1 MRRKDG
7 KPQIR
12 ALRNKPRFEVGFR
25 ESENARENRYGQGD
39 RPYRVMSFFSGCGGL
54 DFGFRGGFSVLGKAY
69 EPLPFEIVGAYDIL
83 SDAVNCYRLNVD
95 DRVEQADLTQLDVG
109 TLPGTDVLI
118 GGFPCQDFSS
128 SGPKT
133 GLDGK
138 RGKLYQVLL
147 NYMNAHR
154 PRLVVGE
161 NVIHLARMK
170 DGLVLRQI
178 VRDFESVGYHFDV
191 WSLYA
196 PDYGVP
202 QSRKRL
208 IFVGVRDDVRGFPV
222 KPATTNARKPV
233 TISQAL
239 RDLEDVTDEC
249 VTNQSQY
256 FVSSKAMSGG
266 GQGDTVNEADKV
278 ALCIR
283 ANARGRIQFHYRLPR
298 RLTVREC
305 ARLQTFP
312 DEFVFPY
319 TTQRNMTL
327 IGNAVPPVLAHAVAS
342 SVASFLRAT
351 DGGAGLDQAI
361 TERRDYSG
369 GGEPFLRQSE
379 FVFQEVET
387 LGEEACCG

>member
-7 KPQIR
+7 QPKTK
-12 ALRNKPRFEVGFR
+12 ALRNKPEFEVGFR
-25 ESENARENRYGQGD
+25 DSVNAHQNFFSRGE
-39 RPYRVMSFFSGCGGL
+39 RPYQITSFFSGCGGL
-54 DFGFRGGFSVLGKAY
+54 DFGFRGGFSILGREY
-69 EPLPFEIVGAYDIL
+69 EPLPFDIIGAYDFL
-83 SDAVNCYRLNVD
+83 QDAVDCYKLNID
-95 DRVEQADLTQLDVG
+95 DRVQHADLTQVDVG
-109 TLPGTDVLI
+109 ALPRTDILI

-133 GLDGK
+133 GFDGK

-147 NYMNAHR
+147 NYMTSHR
-154 PRLVVGE
+154 PRFVIGE

-170 DGLVLRQI
+170 EGQVLRTI

-191 WSLYA
+191 WNLYA

-208 IFVGVRDDVRGFPV
+208 IFVGVRNDIEGFPV
-222 KPATTNARKPV
+222 KPLPTHYNAPV

-239 RDLEDVTDEC
+239 HDLENITDET

-256 FVSSKAMSGG
+256 FVASKASSGG

-283 ANARGRIQFHYRLPR
+283 ANSRGRIQFHYNLPR

-319 TTQRNMTL
+319 TTQRNLTL
-327 IGNAVPPVLAHAVAS
+327 IGNAVPPVLAHAVAK
-342 SVASFLRAT
+342 SVARFIDAVDNGVDAEHSITRRREYVPM
-351 DGGAGLDQAI
+351 GEGLVQ
-361 TERRDYSG
+361 E
-369 GGEPFLRQSE
+369 E
-379 FVFQEVET
+379 FAF
-387 LGEEACCG
+387 

>member
-7 KPQIR
+7 KPQIK
-12 ALRNKPRFEVGFR
+12 ALHNKPVFEVGFKD
-25 ESENARENRYGQGD
+25 SPNAVENQYGEGKRHYQIT
-39 RPYRVMSFFSGCGGL
+39 SFFSGCGGL
-54 DFGFRGGFSVLGKAY
+54 DFGFRGGFSVLGKCY
-69 EPLPFEIVGAYDIL
+69 KPLPFDIIGAYDFL
-83 SDAVNCYRLNVD
+83 QDAVDCYKLNVD
-95 DRVEQADLTQLDVG
+95 DRIEQADLTKVDVSS
-109 TLPGTDVLI
+109 LPSTDILI

-133 GLDGK
+133 GFEGK

-147 NYMNAHR
+147 NYMRMHK
-154 PRLVVGE
+154 PKVVIGE

-170 DGLVLRQI
+170 EGEVLKTI
-178 VRDFESVGYHFDV
+178 VSDFESVGYHFDV

-208 IFVGVRDDVRGFPV
+208 IFVGVRNDIKGFPV
-222 KPATTNARKPV
+222 KPKPTNCNSPV

-239 RDLEDVTDEC
+239 HDLEKISDET

-256 FVSSKAMSGG
+256 FVSSKASSGG

-283 ANARGRIQFHYRLPR
+283 ANSRGRIQFHYKLPR

-305 ARLQTFP
+305 ARVQTFP

-319 TTQRNMTL
+319 STQRNLTL
-327 IGNAVPPVLAHAVAS
+327 IGNAVPPVLAHAVAD
-342 SVASFLRAT
+342 SVARFMDAVDSGT
-351 DGGAGLDQAI
+351 DV
-361 TERRDYSG
+361 ERSVT
-369 GGEPFLRQSE
+369 QSREYIPSDVHE
-379 FVFQEVET
+379 FVQADF
-387 LGEEACCG
+387 GF

>member
-12 ALRNKPRFEVGFR
+12 ALRNKAKFDVGFR
-25 ESENARENRYGQGD
+25 ESENARRNGYGSGTCA
-39 RPYRVMSFFSGCGGL
+39 YCVTSFFSGCGGL
-54 DFGFRGGFSVLGKAY
+54 DFGFRGGFSVLGKSY
-69 EPLPFEIVGAYDIL
+69 GPLPFEIVGAYDVL
-83 SDAVNCYRLNVD
+83 QDAVDCYRLNVD
-95 DRVEQADLTQLDVG
+95 DRIRQADLTQLDVA

-133 GLDGK
+133 GFDGK
-138 RGKLYQVLL
+138 RGRLYQVLL
-147 NYMNAHR
+147 NYMRAHR

-170 DGLVLRQI
+170 DGAVLKTI

-191 WSLYA
+191 WNLYA

-208 IFVGVRDDVRGFPV
+208 FFVGVRDDLRGYPV
-222 KPATTNARKPV
+222 KPSPTNALAPV

-239 RDLEDVTDEC
+239 RDLEDVTDES

-256 FVSSKAMSGG
+256 FVSSKASAGG
-266 GQGDTVNEADKV
+266 GQGDTVNDADKV

-305 ARLQTFP
+305 ARVQTFP

-319 TTQRNMTL
+319 STQRNLTL
-327 IGNAVPPVLAHAVAS
+327 IGNAVPPILAHAVAS
-342 SVASFLRAT
+342 SVVRFLQEK
-351 DGGAGLDQAI
+351 DGGVGLDKAV
-361 TERRDYSG
+361 TEKRDCAG
-369 GGEPFLRQSE
+369 GGEPGLQQGE
-379 FVFQEVET
+379 FGF
-387 LGEEACCG
+387 

>member
-7 KPQIR
+7 KPPR
-12 ALRNKPRFEVGFR
+12 LALRNKPKFDVGFR
-25 ESENARENRYGQGD
+25 ESANARGNGYADGD
-39 RPYRVMSFFSGCGGL
+39 RPYRVMSLFSGCGGL
-54 DFGFRGGFSVLGKAY
+54 DLGFKGGFSVLGKSYAS
-69 EPLPFEIVGAYDIL
+69 LPFDVVGAYDIL
-83 SDAVNCYRLNVD
+83 QDAVDCYRLNVGG
-95 DRVEQADLTQLDVG
+95 RVEQADLTQMDVG
-109 TLPGTDVLI
+109 TLPDTDVLI

-133 GLDGK
+133 GFDGK
-138 RGKLYQVLL
+138 RGKLYQVLIR
-147 NYMNAHR
+147 YMEAHR
-154 PRLVVGE
+154 PRVVVGE

-170 DGLVLRQI
+170 EGVVLKTI
-178 VRDFESVGYHFDV
+178 VRDFEQVGYHFDV

-208 IFVGVRDDVRGFPV
+208 IFVGVRDDVYGFPV
-222 KPATTNARKPV
+222 KPVPTNLDAPV

-239 RDLEDVTDEC
+239 HDLEDVTDER

-256 FVSSKAMSGG
+256 FVASKATSGG

-283 ANARGRIQFHYRLPR
+283 ANSRGRIPFHYKLPR

-305 ARLQTFP
+305 ARVQTFP

-319 TTQRNMTL
+319 TTQRNLTL
-327 IGNAVPPVLAHAVAS
+327 IGNAVPPVLAHAVAN
-342 SVASFLRAT
+342 SVARFLAAADKGISEPHVVAHSF
-351 DGGAGLDQAI
+351 AG
-361 TERRDYSG
+361 TVG
-369 GGEPFLRQSE
+369 
-379 FVFQEVET
+379 QEVAIWRRWRRRM
-387 LGEEACCG
+387 GSYVCREEGPLV

>member
-12 ALRNKPRFEVGFR
+12 ALRHKAVFQCGFKD
-25 ESENARENRYGQGD
+25 SQNARANHFNEEI
-39 RPYRVMSFFSGCGGL
+39 RPYAVTSFFSGCGGL
-54 DFGFRGGFSVLGKAY
+54 DFGFRGGFSVLGKSY
-69 EPLPFEIVGAYDIL
+69 EPLPFNIVGAYDFL
-83 SDAVNCYRLNVD
+83 KDAVDCYKLNVD
-95 DRVEQADLTQLDVG
+95 NRIDETDLTKVDVG
-109 TLPGTDVLI
+109 RLQRTDILI

-128 SGPKT
+128 SGTKT

-147 NYMNAHR
+147 NYMRIHR
-154 PRLVVGE
+154 PRIVIGE

-170 DGLVLRQI
+170 DGEVLRTI
-178 VRDFESVGYHFDV
+178 VADFESVGYHFDV
-191 WSLYA
+191 WNLYA

-208 IFVGVRDDVRGFPV
+208 IFVGVRNDIEGFPV
-222 KPATTNARKPV
+222 KPEPTHLNAPV

-239 RDLEDVTDEC
+239 KDLENVEDET

-256 FVSSKAMSGG
+256 FVASKATSGG
-266 GQGDTVNEADKV
+266 GQGDTVNDPDKV

-283 ANARGRIQFHYRLPR
+283 ANSRGRIQFHYKLPR

-305 ARLQTFP
+305 ARVQTFP

-319 TTQRNMTL
+319 TTQRNLTL
-327 IGNAVPPVLAHAVAS
+327 IGNAVPPVLAHAVAK
-342 SVASFLRAT
+342 SVARFIS
-351 DGGAGLDQAI
+351 AI
-361 TERRDYSG
+361 DNGENDSRCVTKRRHYTPAKTG
-369 GGEPFLRQSE
+369 VQLAQEE
-379 FVFQEVET
+379 FAF
-387 LGEEACCG
+387 

>member
-7 KPQIR
+7 QPHRQ
-12 ALRNKPRFEVGFR
+12 ALRNKPKFACGFR
-25 ESENARENRYGQGD
+25 DSENARRNQYATGE
-39 RPYRVMSFFSGCGGL
+39 RPYRVTSFFSGCGGL
-54 DFGFRGGFSVLGKAY
+54 DFGFRGGFSVLGKDYA
-69 EPLPFEIVGAYDIL
+69 PLPFEIVGAYDIL
-83 SDAVNCYRLNVD
+83 SDAVDCYRLNVD
-95 DRVEQADLTQLDVG
+95 DRISQADLTQLDVA
-109 TLPGTDVLI
+109 TLPGTDVLV

-133 GLDGK
+133 GFDGK

-147 NYMNAHR
+147 NYMKAHR

-161 NVIHLARMK
+161 NVIHLARMQNGALLK
-170 DGLVLRQI
+170 AI

-191 WSLYA
+191 WNLYA

-208 IFVGVRDDVRGFPV
+208 IFVGVRDDVKGFPV
-222 KPATTNARKPV
+222 KPPPTHAEAPV
-233 TISQAL
+233 TISRAL
-239 RDLEDVTDEC
+239 HDLEGITDES

-256 FVSSKAMSGG
+256 FVSSKATAGG

-283 ANARGRIQFHYRLPR
+283 ANARGRIQFHYSLPR

-305 ARLQTFP
+305 ARVQTFP

-319 TTQRNMTL
+319 TTQRNLTL

-342 SVASFLRAT
+342 SVARFLRAADAEVEDPRSVT
-351 DGGAGLDQAI
+351 D
-361 TERRDYSG
+361 RRDYARCAEPG
-369 GGEPFLRQSE
+369 LEQGEFA
-379 FVFQEVET
+379 F
-387 LGEEACCG
+387 

>member
-7 KPQIR
+7 KPQTR
-12 ALRNKPRFEVGFR
+12 ALRNKPQFDVGYR
-25 ESENARENRYGQGD
+25 DSPRAVEAHYGVVAHSHQ
-39 RPYRVMSFFSGCGGL
+39 VTSFFSGCGGL
-54 DFGFRGGFSVLGKAY
+54 DFGFRGGFSVLGKRY
-69 EPLPFEIVGAYDIL
+69 EPLPFDIIGAYDFL
-83 SDAVNCYRLNVD
+83 KDAVDCYKLNVD
-95 DRVEQADLTQLDVG
+95 ERIEHADLTKVDAAA
-109 TLPGTDVLI
+109 LPATEILI

-133 GLDGK
+133 GFDGK

-147 NYMNAHR
+147 NYMRIHQ
-154 PRLVVGE
+154 PRVVIGE

-170 DGLVLRQI
+170 DGELLKTI

-191 WSLYA
+191 WNLYA

-208 IFVGVRDDVRGFPV
+208 IFVGVRNDIEGFPV
-222 KPATTNARKPV
+222 KPQPTNFQDPV

-239 RDLEDVTDEC
+239 LDLEGVTDES

-256 FVSSKAMSGG
+256 FVASKASSGG
-266 GQGDTVNEADKV
+266 GQGDTVNDPDKV

-283 ANARGRIQFHYRLPR
+283 ANSRGRIQFHYKLPR

-305 ARLQTFP
+305 ARVQTFP

-319 TTQRNMTL
+319 TTQRNLTL
-327 IGNAVPPVLAHAVAS
+327 IGNAVPPILAHAVAK
-342 SVASFLRAT
+342 SVARFIEAVDTGENKSGAVTLRREYNPSDA
-351 DGGAGLDQAI
+351 GGVTQ
-361 TERRDYSG
+361 
-369 GGEPFLRQSE
+369 GEFD
-379 FVFQEVET
+379 F
-387 LGEEACCG
+387 

>member
-7 KPQIR
+7 KPPAK
-12 ALRNKPRFEVGFR
+12 ALRTKPQFKVGFR
-25 ESENARENRYGQGD
+25 DSANARQNHFGEGEG
-39 RPYRVMSFFSGCGGL
+39 PYHVTSFFSGCGGL
-54 DFGFRGGFSVLGKAY
+54 DFGFLGGFSCLGKEY
-69 EPLPFEIVGAYDIL
+69 ERLPFNIVGAYDFL
-83 SDAVNCYRLNVD
+83 HDAVDCYKLNID
-95 DRVEQADLTQLDVG
+95 DCIQCADLTKVNVK
-109 TLPGTDVLI
+109 TMPRTDILI

-133 GLDGK
+133 GFEGK

-147 NYMNAHR
+147 NYMKFHK
-154 PRLVVGE
+154 PRIVIGE

-170 DGLVLRQI
+170 DGEVLRTI
-178 VRDFESVGYHFDV
+178 VRDFEDAGYHFDV
-191 WSLYA
+191 WNLFA

-208 IFVGVRDDVRGFPV
+208 IFVGVRNDIEGFPV
-222 KPATTNARKPV
+222 KPKPTHFNSPV

-239 RDLEDVTDEC
+239 CDLEKITDET

-256 FVSSKAMSGG
+256 FVASKATSGG

-283 ANARGRIQFHYRLPR
+283 ANSRGRIQFHYKLPR

-305 ARLQTFP
+305 ARVQTFP

-319 TTQRNMTL
+319 TTQRNLTL
-327 IGNAVPPVLAHAVAS
+327 IGNAVPPILAHMVAK
-342 SVASFLRAT
+342 SVARFIDAI
-351 DGGAGLDQAI
+351 DNGVDCEHAI
-361 TERRDYSG
+361 TRRREYTPNTSG
-369 GGEPFLRQSE
+369 FVQDE
-379 FVFQEVET
+379 FEF
-387 LGEEACCG
+387 